1 MTGGRQESEVAM
13 PKGDQL
19 QVTVSP
25 MELMKHAEVL
35 LHSMQQAFERR
46 LAAVTEQ
53 DRYMLALMGVAEFL
67 DAIGAKELYGE
78 RFGKLAIAISDL
90 ESGRVAPVLSP
101 RPFGKGR
108 PPDGSE
114 AWISRAFVALA
125 VEALLLSGS
134 KRVGAAREIVRSFPA
149 VANLARAKSPSK
161 SRDAVLSWYESFR
174 HGKVKNRNAVATY
187 RQMLDPMKT
196 EIAKD
201 PQSAS
206 RLVDGLLQRA
216 RGDTSSM

>member
-1 MTGGRQESEVAM
+1 MMTGGRQESEVAM

-108 PPDGSE
+108 
-114 AWISRAFVALA
+114 
-125 VEALLLSGS
+125 
-134 KRVGAAREIVRSFPA
+134 
-149 VANLARAKSPSK
+149 
-161 SRDAVLSWYESFR
+161 
-174 HGKVKNRNAVATY
+174 H
-187 RQMLDPMKT
+187 MLDRMKT

-201 PQSAS
+201 DPQSVS
-206 RLVDGLLQRA
+206 RLVGRLLQRA
-216 RGDTSSM
+216 RGDTSSI

>member
-1 MTGGRQESEVAM
+1 MASG
-13 PKGDQL
+13 
-19 QVTVSP
+19 TVWSLPP
-25 MELMKHAEVL
+25 MVSSSGPRSWLAVSTSAGECGEKA
-35 LHSMQQAFERR
+35 AD
-46 LAAVTEQ
+46 AAVTEQ
-53 DRYMLALMGVAEFL
+53 DRYILALMGVAKFL

-114 AWISRAFVALA
+114 AWIRRAFVALA

-149 VANLARAKSPSK
+149 GANLARAKSPVIPTPADCFPS
-161 SRDAVLSWYESFR
+161 L
-174 HGKVKNRNAVATY
+174 
-187 RQMLDPMKT
+187 
-196 EIAKD
+196 
-201 PQSAS
+201 
-206 RLVDGLLQRA
+206 GLLRNVVLPP
-216 RGDTSSM
+216 TV

>member
-1 MTGGRQESEVAM
+1 M
-13 PKGDQL
+13 PRRDQL

-25 MELMKHAEVL
+25 MELMKHTEVL
-35 LHSMQQAFERR
+35 LHLLRRAFERPS
-46 LAAVTEQ
+46 ATGTEQ
-53 DRYMLALMGVAEFL
+53 DRYMLALRGVAEFL

-90 ESGRVAPVLSP
+90 ESGRVAPVISP
-101 RPFGKGR
+101 SLFGKGR

-114 AWISRAFVALA
+114 AWIRRALVALA

-134 KRVGAAREIVRSFPA
+134 KRAGAAREIVRSFPA

-161 SRDAVLSWYESFR
+161 SLGAVLSWCESFR
-174 HGKVKNRNAVATY
+174 RGKVKNRNAVAIY
-187 RQMLDPMKT
+187 RHILDPVKT

-201 PQSAS
+201 PQLVS
-206 RLVDGLLQRA
+206 RIVDGLLQRA
-216 RGDTSSM
+216 VGDTSSI

>member
-35 LHSMQQAFERR
+35 LHSLQEAFERPV
-46 LAAVTEQ
+46 APDTEQ
-53 DRYMLALMGVAEFL
+53 DRYILALKGVAAFL

-149 VANLARAKSPSK
+149 VANLARAKSP
-161 SRDAVLSWYESFR
+161 
-174 HGKVKNRNAVATY
+174 
-187 RQMLDPMKT
+187 Q
-196 EIAKD
+196 
-201 PQSAS
+201 
-206 RLVDGLLQRA
+206 
-216 RGDTSSM
+216 

>member
-25 MELMKHAEVL
+25 MELMKHTEVL
-35 LHSMQQAFERR
+35 LDSLQQAFERPF
-46 LAAVTEQ
+46 ATVTEQ

-108 PPDGSE
+108 PAGRVRGLDQAGVGGAGGRSVAVVRFKACGRCPGDR
-114 AWISRAFVALA
+114 AQISR
-125 VEALLLSGS
+125 GS
-134 KRVGAAREIVRSFPA
+134 KSGAS
-149 VANLARAKSPSK
+149 
-161 SRDAVLSWYESFR
+161 
-174 HGKVKNRNAVATY
+174 
-187 RQMLDPMKT
+187 Q
-196 EIAKD
+196 
-201 PQSAS
+201 QS
-206 RLVDGLLQRA
+206 Q
-216 RGDTSSM
+216 